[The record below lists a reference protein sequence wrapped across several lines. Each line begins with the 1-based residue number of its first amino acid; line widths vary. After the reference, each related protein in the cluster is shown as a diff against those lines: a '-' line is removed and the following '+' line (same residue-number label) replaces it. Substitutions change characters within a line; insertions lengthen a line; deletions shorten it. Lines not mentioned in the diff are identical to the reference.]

1 MVKNFTKRF
10 RTQEINPLA
19 KKVLEQV
26 NRNVEQKYN
35 AAIKKMTAITEN
47 EQALIEVPVEEKQ
60 DATLKKTSRKVKV
73 EENNIEVKT
82 DGDE

>member
-10 RTQEINPLA
+10 RKQEINPLA
-19 KKVLEQV
+19 KKILEQV
-26 NRNVEQKYN
+26 NRNIEQKYN

-60 DATLKKTSRKVKV
+60 DTTLKKTSKKVKV

-82 DGDE
+82 DDNE

>member
-10 RTQEINPLA
+10 RKQEINPLA
-19 KKVLEQV
+19 KKILEQV

-60 DATLKKTSRKVKV
+60 DTTLKKTSKKVKV

-82 DGDE
+82 DDNE

>member
-10 RTQEINPLA
+10 RKQEINPLA
-19 KKVLEQV
+19 KKILEQV

-60 DATLKKTSRKVKV
+60 DTTLKKTSRKVKV
-73 EENNIEVKT
+73 EENNTEVKT
-82 DGDE
+82 DDNE

>member
-10 RTQEINPLA
+10 RKQEINPLA
-19 KKVLEQV
+19 KKILEQV

-35 AAIKKMTAITEN
+35 AAIKKMIAITEN

-60 DATLKKTSRKVKV
+60 DTTLKKTSRKVKV
-73 EENNIEVKT
+73 EENNTEVKT
-82 DGDE
+82 DDNE